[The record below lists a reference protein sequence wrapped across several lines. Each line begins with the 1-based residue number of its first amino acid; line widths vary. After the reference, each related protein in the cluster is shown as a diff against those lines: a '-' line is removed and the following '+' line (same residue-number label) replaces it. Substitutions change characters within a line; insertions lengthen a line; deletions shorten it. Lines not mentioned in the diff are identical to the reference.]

1 MFRFATRSA
10 LPKTVLAAGA
20 ALVLVACGATGPQGI
35 EPTAA
40 HKQLF
45 PGQYN
50 TTVSGGDVVTLI
62 ISPELEYEYEQPLEA
77 RKVRKQRGTLMV
89 TGDRTA
95 RAGRIRLDWASRNTV
110 EVKSPYGTDL
120 ESGGGTGGVQGTW
133 GREYRLRRQ

>member
-1 MFRFATRSA
+1 MF
-10 LPKTVLAAGA
+10 
-20 ALVLVACGATGPQGI
+20 I
-35 EPTAA
+35 ERAP
-40 HKQLF
+40 
-45 PGQYN
+45 
-50 TTVSGGDVVTLI
+50 
-62 ISPELEYEYEQPLEA
+62 
-77 RKVRKQRGTLMV
+77 RGFGNALMV